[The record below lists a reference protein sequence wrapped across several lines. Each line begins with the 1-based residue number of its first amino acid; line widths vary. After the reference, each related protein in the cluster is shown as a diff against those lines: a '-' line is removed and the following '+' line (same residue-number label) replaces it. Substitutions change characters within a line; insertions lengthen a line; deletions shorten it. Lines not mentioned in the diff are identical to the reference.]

1 MLYSQFSGF
10 FKATLKT
17 ELFFIALLL
26 IMLLAPHHRAEAKQ
40 VLIFGDSL
48 SAAYG
53 LDEEQGW
60 VYLLSE
66 HLLEQYGD
74 QHTIIN
80 ASISGETTVGGLAR
94 LPLTLSQVKPDVV
107 ILELGANDGLR
118 GYPVDGIRDNL
129 DKMISL
135 IQNSNAKVVL
145 AGISLPPNYNPRYV
159 DKFSALFS
167 ELAEQKNLPFINFY
181 RQEFLSKP
189 GYIQQDGLHPT
200 AITQPIIRDIMIEF
214 FQRHKILD

>member
-1 MLYSQFSGF
+1 MLYLQFSDF
-10 FKATLKT
+10 FRVTLKNK
-17 ELFFIALLL
+17 LFIAALLL
-26 IMLLAPHHRAEAKQ
+26 IMLFAHSNRSEAKQ
-40 VLIFGDSL
+40 VMIFGDSL

-53 LDEEQGW
+53 LDIDQGW
-60 VYLLSE
+60 VHLLAE
-66 HLLEQYGD
+66 HLNEQYGE
-74 QHTIIN
+74 QHTIVN

-94 LPLTLSQVKPDVV
+94 LPLSLEQIKPDVV

-118 GYPVDGIRDNL
+118 GYPLDGIRNNL

-135 IQNSNAKVVL
+135 IQDSNAKVIL

-167 ELAEQKNLPFINFY
+167 ELAEKKGLPFINFY
-181 RQEFLSKP
+181 REEFLNKP

-200 AITQPIIRDIMIEF
+200 AITQPIFRDIMIEF
-214 FQRHKILD
+214 FQQHKILD